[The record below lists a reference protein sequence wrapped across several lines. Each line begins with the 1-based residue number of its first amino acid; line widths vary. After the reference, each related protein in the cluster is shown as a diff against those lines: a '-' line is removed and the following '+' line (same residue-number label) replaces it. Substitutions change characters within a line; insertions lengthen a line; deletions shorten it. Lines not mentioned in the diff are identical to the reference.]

1 MIGLVTRMQDSELV
15 WLSNNCEEVNQYSGK
30 WIAILKGKI
39 LASGDTVMSVME
51 AVKKMQII
59 DLPLITKVP
68 RKDEELY
75 VL

>member
-1 MIGLVTRMQDSELV
+1 MEDSELV
-15 WLSNNCEEVNQYSGK
+15 WLSENPEEVNKYSGK

-39 LASGDTVMSVME
+39 LASGDSVKSVMVT
-51 AVKKMQII
+51 VKRMQILG
-59 DLPLITKVP
+59 LPLITKVP

>member
-1 MIGLVTRMQDSELV
+1 MVGMVTRMQDSELV
-15 WLSNNCEEVNQYSGK
+15 WLSNNCEEVNKYSGK

-39 LASGDTVMSVME
+39 LASGDTVMVVME
-51 AVKKMQII
+51 AVKKMQIP

-68 RKDEELY
+68 RKEEELY